1 MAWDKSWVITLRV
14 LVNDTESTQV
24 YSDDRLRQI
33 LVVAS
38 HYVQEEIDF
47 TTTYS
52 IDIEAIT
59 IDPDPVGDKIF
70 TNFCVLKAACIT
82 DQSTYRTKALLSGI
96 KARCGPAILETMNH
110 VTGWKDLIDFGPC
123 AAYDKLKKEYLFG
136 NSIAGLAILSPFVS
150 NNYDPLTTH
159 RHTHDRR

>member
-1 MAWDKSWVITLRV
+1 MAWTKTWVTTLRV
-14 LVNDTESTQV
+14 LVNDTEATQV

-33 LVVAS
+33 LVVAA
-38 HYVQEEIDF
+38 HYTQEEIDF
-47 TTTYS
+47 STAYT
-52 IDIEAIT
+52 INIET
-59 IDPDPVGDKIF
+59 IVISPDPVSDKIF

-82 DQSTYRTKALLSGI
+82 DQSTYRTKALISGI
-96 KARCGPAILETMNH
+96 KAKCGPAMLETMSH

-150 NNYDPLTTH
+150 NTFDPRDTH
-159 RHTHDRR
+159 RHTHNHR